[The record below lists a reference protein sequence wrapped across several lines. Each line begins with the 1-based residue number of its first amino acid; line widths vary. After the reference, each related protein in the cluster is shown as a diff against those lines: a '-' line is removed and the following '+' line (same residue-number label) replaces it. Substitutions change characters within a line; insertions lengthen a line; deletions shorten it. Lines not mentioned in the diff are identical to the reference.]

1 VADQQ
6 DPISS
11 DEYVLRRIPKDK
23 SRYDPSLNDPVQ
35 RVAFEPSKWDVDGIS
50 VFRELFVS
58 AAALAKAGTNDNGYC
73 VARLSVSNLIALGL
87 TIVPDTR
94 NDQPPG
100 HAIIPELSISEM
112 KQNKTKCKEIQRELA
127 KLAGRNIIFET
138 G

>member
-6 DPISS
+6 DSVSP

-23 SRYDPSLNDPVQ
+23 SRYDPSLNEPVQ
-35 RVAFEPSKWDVDGIS
+35 RIAFEPSKWDVDGIS
-50 VFRELFVS
+50 VFREFFVS
-58 AAALAKAGTNDNGYC
+58 AAALAEAGTNNNGYC
-73 VARLSVSNLIALGL
+73 VARLSVSTLIALGL
-87 TIVPDTR
+87 TIVPDPR

-100 HAIIPELSISEM
+100 HAVIPELSISKM

-127 KLAGRNIIFET
+127 KLASRNIIFET